1 MFNDWCTKGF
11 NQTQNLR
18 LWGWDLEGSNQ
29 SKININFII
38 VYNTTMFQQVSMTT
52 VFITKA
58 IINLSARFV
67 SQTFYSN
74 WNEQWQKGGSAR
86 PKTGLGWVRKVSY
99 IFYSSS

>member
-1 MFNDWCTKGF
+1 
-11 NQTQNLR
+11 
-18 LWGWDLEGSNQ
+18 
-29 SKININFII
+29 
-38 VYNTTMFQQVSMTT
+38 MFQQVSMTT

-74 WNEQWQKGGSAR
+74 WNEQWQIGGGSTR
-86 PKTGLGWVRKVSY
+86 PKTGLGWVRQVSY